1 MKALKKI
8 ISLTAMSC
16 TLIATCL
23 YAGAANPHVH
33 EYHVT
38 GKNLVS
44 VRPGYTHEYI
54 SGIKTDPVTGIA
66 TAVYS
71 TCTVRR
77 YVYQGTYSCILKENG
92 IVCGATLPEPYTD
105 PAEENHSSCGK

>member
-44 VRPGYTHEYI
+44 VRPGC
-54 SGIKTDPVTGIA
+54 P
-66 TAVYS
+66 
-71 TCTVRR
+71 
-77 YVYQGTYSCILKENG
+77 
-92 IVCGATLPEPYTD
+92 
-105 PAEENHSSCGK
+105 

>member
-54 SGIKTDPVTGIA
+54 SDIKTDPVTGIA
-66 TAVYS
+66 TASGIQYL
-71 TCTVRR
+71 
-77 YVYQGTYSCILKENG
+77 YGPPICISGYIFLY
-92 IVCGATLPEPYTD
+92 P
-105 PAEENHSSCGK
+105 